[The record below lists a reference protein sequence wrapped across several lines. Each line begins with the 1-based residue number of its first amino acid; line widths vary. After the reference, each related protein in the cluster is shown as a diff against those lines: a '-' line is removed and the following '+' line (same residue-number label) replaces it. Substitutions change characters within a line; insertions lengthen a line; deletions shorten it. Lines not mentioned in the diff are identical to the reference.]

1 MARWWHGQRVA
12 VRLVVLPAVELRD
25 GLVGELHVGHFLLEP
40 FPLVPV
46 PDRVVGSQLGA
57 QADLVFHSSG
67 VDRDMPQFEASWVL
81 RHVLDF
87 LVGPPHCDRR
97 LIQVLRDL
105 EVRFQDEL
113 IVGGGRLPVYL
124 GGAKLRSPAPSC
136 LRPRIL
142 MMVSAALWR
151 KSGLSWSHSMEM
163 RTPSSWAK

>member
-1 MARWWHGQRVA
+1 MRP
-12 VRLVVLPAVELRD
+12 VVLLAFELRD
-25 GLVGELHVGHFLLEP
+25 SLVGELHVGHFLLEP

-57 QADLVFHSSG
+57 QADLALNG
-67 VDRDMPQFEASWVL
+67 RRVDRDVPQFEEGWVL
-81 RHVLDF
+81 CHVPDF

-113 IVGGGRLPVYL
+113 IVGGDCLPVYL

-142 MMVSAALWR
+142 MMVSAAFWR
-151 KSGLSWSHSMEM
+151 KSGLSGEHNMEM
-163 RTPSSWAK
+163 RTPSLWAK